1 MILTPLMLC
10 GMSVNVIEILGEG
23 VRANLSSTNAHRL
36 PGSVMLSL
44 GFIGETMFCE
54 HLEPEGTE
62 AVNNTPQATN
72 TLSV

>member
-1 MILTPLMLC
+1 
-10 GMSVNVIEILGEG
+10 
-23 VRANLSSTNAHRL
+23 
-36 PGSVMLSL
+36 MLSL

-62 AVNNTPQATN
+62 AGNNAPQATN